1 MPALNYPYGNNVSNA
16 NANTTAMNYY
26 PQQPA
31 TIVFVLV
38 DSENEARNAYV
49 APGATGY
56 FMERKNSRFHV
67 KSCTIN
73 GEIATFKTFDFTEYI
88 PPQPTTESATAQYVT
103 IDSFNKSIDEL
114 KALINSK
121 VSTRKNNPAK
131 EKTVNG

>member
-1 MPALNYPYGNNVSNA
+1 MPAPNYPYGGTVSNT
-16 NANTTAMNYY
+16 NAMNYY
-26 PQQPA
+26 QPA
-31 TIVFVLV
+31 TIVFILV

-73 GEIATFKTFDFTEYI
+73 GEIATFKTFDFNEYI
-88 PPQPTTESATAQYVT
+88 PPQPAAEAPAAQYVT
-103 IDSFNKSIDEL
+103 LDSFNKSIDEL

-121 VSTRKNNPAK
+121 ISSRKNSNATK
-131 EKTVNG
+131 EKTDG